1 MSRNTAANARIMAI
15 VYGRVQGVG
24 YRAFA
29 REAALQLGL
38 SGYVRNLSDG
48 SVQVVAEGEKQLLD
62 RFIEKL
68 KEGPSFGGVTD
79 AEITWHE
86 YIGDLKGFSI
96 RP

>member
-1 MSRNTAANARIMAI
+1 MSGNSAANARIMAT

-68 KEGPSFGGVTD
+68 KEGPPFGRVTD
-79 AEITWHE
+79 AEVTWHE